1 VIRAYSRSA
10 SAGGEVVVVVR
21 FSTTSVAPAERLAR
35 WEAHNER
42 ALVGLTASTYAEEGL
57 LATSVNADIDTVAV
71 AGIRGNQHAI
81 ERTPALVRQQPKD
94 AVFLSVLLSGE
105 AFLYHPGGCT
115 TIRAGEA
122 LVYETR
128 RPYLFGF
135 PTPMAQV
142 MLDVPREVFA
152 QRCCPAGV
160 PTPVV
165 LVHGD
170 GRSAAAS
177 ALATTVRRALHDGAG
192 DADHLVELLG
202 RAIGPGGSGSAHL
215 AAAREHIRRHLAD
228 RELSVDSVAAA
239 VGVSSR
245 HLRRLFAAEGTT
257 VAAHLREQRLEAAA
271 AELRRSTTARIA
283 DVAARWAF
291 SSQAH
296 FAHAVKERYGTTPS
310 QLRADGRAA
319 TASTATPSLSR

>member
-1 VIRAYSRSA
+1 M
-10 SAGGEVVVVVR
+10 VVR
-21 FSTTSVAPAERLAR
+21 FSTTSVAPTERLAR

-57 LATSVNADIDTVAV
+57 LATSVNADLGAVAV
-71 AGIRGNQHAI
+71 AGIRGNQHVI
-81 ERTPALVRQQPKD
+81 ERTPALVRHQPKD
-94 AVFLSVLLSGE
+94 AVFLSVLLTGE

-152 QRCCPAGV
+152 QRCCPGGAPV
-160 PTPVV
+160 PMV
-165 LVHGD
+165 LEHGG
-170 GRSAAAS
+170 GRSPAAS
-177 ALATTVRRALHDGAG
+177 ALATAVRRALHAGTG
-192 DADHLVELLG
+192 DADALLELLG
-202 RAIGPGGSGSAHL
+202 RAVGPGGSGSAHL
-215 AAAREHIRRHLAD
+215 AAAREHIRRNLRD
-228 RELSVDSVAAA
+228 RGLCVDSVATA
-239 VGVSSR
+239 VGISPR
-245 HLRRLFAAEGTT
+245 HLRRLFAGEGTT
-257 VAAHLREQRLEAAA
+257 VAAHLRDLRLEAAE
-271 AELRRSTTARIA
+271 AELRASGSARIA

-296 FAHAVKERYGTTPS
+296 FTHAFKERFGVTPS
-310 QLRADGRAA
+310 DARAGVRPGHPA
-319 TASTATPSLSR
+319 

>member
-1 VIRAYSRSA
+1 
-10 SAGGEVVVVVR
+10 VV
-21 FSTTSVAPAERLAR
+21 PAERLAR
-35 WEAHNER
+35 WEAHNEH
-42 ALVGLTASTYAEEGL
+42 ALVGLTASTYADEGL
-57 LATSVNADIDTVAV
+57 LATSVNADLGTVAV

-81 ERTPALVRQQPKD
+81 ERTPALVRGQPKD
-94 AVFLSVLLSGE
+94 AVFLSVLLAGE

-142 MLDVPREVFA
+142 MLDVPREVFV
-152 QRCCPAGV
+152 QRCRPAGA
-160 PTPVV
+160 PSPMV
-165 LVHGD
+165 LDHGD
-170 GRSAAAS
+170 GRSPAAS
-177 ALATTVRRALHDGAG
+177 ALAAAVRRTLHDGAG
-192 DADHLVELLG
+192 DADLLLDLLA

-215 AAAREHIRRHLAD
+215 AAAREHIRRNLRD
-228 RELSVDSVAAA
+228 RDLSVDSVAAA
-239 VGVSSR
+239 VGISPR

-257 VAAHLREQRLEAAA
+257 VAAHLRDLRLEAAE
-271 AELRRSTTARIA
+271 AELRAPSTARIA

-296 FAHAVKERYGTTPS
+296 FTHAFKERFGMTPS
-310 QLRADGRAA
+310 HVRAGGDPGSAG
-319 TASTATPSLSR
+319 SRHSSALACGN